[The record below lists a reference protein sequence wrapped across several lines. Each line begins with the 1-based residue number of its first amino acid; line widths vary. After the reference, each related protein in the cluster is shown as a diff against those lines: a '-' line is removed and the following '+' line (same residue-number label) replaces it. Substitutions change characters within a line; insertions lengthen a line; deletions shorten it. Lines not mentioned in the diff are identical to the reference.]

1 MGRERRG
8 VTHIHTMAGLVDG
21 RRARS
26 SHGALLELSMLE
38 LEKVRLTREMQ
49 RAERRCADIRKRLA
63 EIDEKERRLHRFVE
77 KPHGEA
83 QARQAHTVA
92 SPLPIHSA
100 PADKLKRRRLSY

>member
-26 SHGALLELSMLE
+26 PHGALLELSMLE

-49 RAERRCADIRKRLA
+49 RADRRCADIRKRLA
-63 EIDEKERRLHRFVE
+63 EIDAKQHRLQRFVE
-77 KPHGEA
+77 EPHGEA
-83 QARQAHTVA
+83 QAHQAHTVA
-92 SPLPIHSA
+92 LPLPIHSA
-100 PADKLKRRRLSY
+100 PTDKLKKRRLCY

>member
-1 MGRERRG
+1 MRG
-8 VTHIHTMAGLVDG
+8 VTNIHTMAGLVDG

-49 RAERRCADIRKRLA
+49 RAERRCADILKRLA
-63 EIDEKERRLHRFVE
+63 EIDAKAHRLHRFVE
-77 KPHGEA
+77 KPQGEGQSNTTA
-83 QARQAHTVA
+83 A
-92 SPLPIHSA
+92 PLPIYSA